1 MSNELNSLTAKMD
14 ALREKGFSD
23 EEINAILST
32 PASQAQPQAQNE
44 SINPDSVNVYQFLRS
59 PPTPM
64 AVTAGM
70 SESDREYATEWNKR
84 IDKLSFFFGWKADAI
99 GFGIIMWLAW
109 PILGFVIGTIATGSP
124 KESFISFGFIVGWFV
139 LWFVTLLVSMSYIN
153 QQYFLPHLQFLLK
166 KRVS

>member
-1 MSNELNSLTAKMD
+1 MSQELNSLTAKMD

-44 SINPDSVNVYQFLRS
+44 SINPDSVNVYQFLKS

-70 SESDREYATEWNKR
+70 SESDRDYATEWNKR

-99 GFGIIMWLAW
+99 GWSVMLFLAF
-109 PILGFVIGTIATGSP
+109 P
-124 KESFISFGFIVGWFV
+124 
-139 LWFVTLLVSMSYIN
+139 LLVNAINGGLPSENIFSFNFVFSWVSMWIMALIPVTIIIKEKYI
-153 QQYFLPHLQFLLK
+153 LPHARFLLQ
-166 KRVS
+166 KRIY

>member
-1 MSNELNSLTAKMD
+1 MSQELNSLTAKMD

-32 PASQAQPQAQNE
+32 PAPQAQPQVQTE
-44 SINPDSVNVYQFLRS
+44 SINPDSVNVYQFLKSS
-59 PPTPM
+59 PSPM

-99 GFGIIMWLAW
+99 GWGVFLWIGWPIIVSVIDAWFNFPNDDLIAPGFIIVWFMMWL
-109 PILGFVIGTIATGSP
+109 
-124 KESFISFGFIVGWFV
+124 ISFVVG
-139 LWFVTLLVSMSYIN
+139 LSYVN
-153 QQYFLPHLQFLLK
+153 QKYFLPHVQFLLK